1 MQEFEV
7 EPSWNRGA
15 WARLAEI
22 DRTAIETSPIRVKL
36 ALIIAIAHLQR
47 NDKEIARDF
56 VELAIKWGCSDVVAS
71 KVLVAGVHNT
81 LARAAAL
88 ADADGDRIDH
98 HFNQSVRLEDGEF
111 DKQAACARA
120 VSELLNLGL
129 VEQAFRFTEESIGL
143 LKDAFESQSVDLEL
157 LAVQRNCLQIK
168 RWLLANPKVRRPVRS
183 SAWVSV
189 PQAHYLGQRL
199 VLLVAGMR
207 HSGSTALFN
216 ILRLGMES
224 LGLPFE
230 SGYTEKLELEKVA
243 ASESGI
249 FLLKTHEYRD
259 DVAQLAD
266 FVFTTKRDLRDTVAS
281 AVRRKFPLCERLSA
295 IEYSKYNRQ
304 LWEIWSELSD
314 YEFHYETHMREPA
327 RSVMNVLDAVGLQ
340 RAGAYEIA
348 KGINALPTDQYNVTL
363 LSPTH
368 ITDPERKLTYQ
379 DNLTQEQVYIIN
391 RNNARWLEVNGY
403 E

>member
-1 MQEFEV
+1 MQEFEIEV
-7 EPSWNRGA
+7 NWNRGA
-15 WARLAEI
+15 WARLAEV
-22 DRTAIETSPIRVKL
+22 DQSVIETSPVRVKL

-47 NDKEIARDF
+47 NNKEIAKDF
-56 VELAIKWGCSDVVAS
+56 VELAITWGCSVLVAS
-71 KVLVAGVHNT
+71 KVLIAGVHNT

-88 ADADGDRIDH
+88 AHADSSRIDQ
-98 HFNQSVRLEDGEF
+98 HFRKSLRLDEHQIDE
-111 DKQAACARA
+111 CTITTRA

-129 VEQAFRFTEESIGL
+129 IEQAFRFTEVPIDL
-143 LKDAFESQSVDLEL
+143 LNNDIAHENSDLEL
-157 LAVQRNCLQIK
+157 LAIQRNCLQIK
-168 RWLLANPKVRRPVRS
+168 RRMLANPKVRGPVQS
-183 SAWVSV
+183 STWVSV
-189 PQAHYLGQRL
+189 PQAHYGGRRI

-224 LGLPFE
+224 LGLSFE
-230 SGYTEKLELEKVA
+230 SGYTEKINLEEIAV
-243 ASESGI
+243 SESGI

-314 YEFHYETHMREPA
+314 YEFHYETYMRTPV
-327 RSVMNVLDAVGLQ
+327 RSVMNVLEIVGLQ
-340 RAGAYEIA
+340 QAGAYAIA
-348 KGINALPTDQYNVTL
+348 RSINALPTDQYNVTL
-363 LSPTH
+363 LSPAH
-368 ITDPERKLTYQ
+368 ITDPERKLTYE
-379 DNLTQEQVYIIN
+379 DSLTPEQVYIIN
-391 RNNARWLEVNGY
+391 RNNVRWLEVNGY

>member
-1 MQEFEV
+1 MQEFEI
-7 EPSWNRGA
+7 ELSWNRGA
-15 WARLAEI
+15 WAPLAEI

-47 NDKEIARDF
+47 NSNEDARDF
-56 VELAIKWGCSDVVAS
+56 VELAVKWGCSDVVAS

-81 LARAAAL
+81 LGRAAAL
-88 ADADGDRIDH
+88 ADADGGRIDH
-98 HFNQSVRLEDGEF
+98 HFNRSVQLEGNEI
-111 DKQAACARA
+111 DKRAACARA

-143 LKDAFESQSVDLEL
+143 LVDASGSQNADLERL
-157 LAVQRNCLQIK
+157 TVQRNCLQIK
-168 RWLLANPKVRRPVRS
+168 RRLLANPKVRSPVRS
-183 SAWVSV
+183 STWVNV
-189 PQAHYLGQRL
+189 PQAHNAGRRL

-230 SGYTEKLELEKVA
+230 SGYTEKLDLEKIA

-281 AVRRKFPLCERLSA
+281 AVRRNFPLCERLNA

-304 LWEIWSELSD
+304 LWEMWAEMSD
-314 YEFHYETHMREPA
+314 YEFHYETHMREPVQ
-327 RSVMNVLDAVGLQ
+327 SVMSVLNAVGLQ